1 MSLPHRIMVAG
12 RATTIREAAR
22 EDVPLLVEHYR
33 SLPGEDLRR
42 RFLSTFR
49 PDERFVSAWI
59 DRSEQGGAVLVA
71 VEQTDDGER
80 IVADAG
86 YVPSGKDTAELAMT
100 VAADRRGWLG
110 PFLLDVLVEHA
121 RDAGIADLTA
131 EILPNNAGMLAL
143 LRSRGC
149 AQRPGEDPSV
159 LEFLIGTS
167 GTTPSWPADSPR
179 PRVLVEG
186 SAAAWPG
193 SRMAARTGLSVLAC
207 AGPGHGRSHPC
218 PMLTGRSCP
227 LVEEADVVVLTMP
240 AGSPCAEQLLAAH
253 TERDGDQPL
262 LVSTNGERGPDPDR
276 YVRWTPLDPLASV
289 SESLRQLRA
298 AIDEI
303 APPASDA
310 GRRDHAGVS
319 GGPAA
324 VPARAAR

>member
-1 MSLPHRIMVAG
+1 MALPHTIPVAG
-12 RATTIREAAR
+12 RATTIREAVG
-22 EDVPLLVEHYR
+22 EDLPLLVEHYR
-33 SLPGEDLRR
+33 TLPPEDLRR

-59 DRSEQGGAVLVA
+59 DRREQGGAVLVA
-71 VEQTDDGER
+71 VERTDDGER

-149 AQRPGEDPSV
+149 ALRPGDDPSV
-159 LEFLIGTS
+159 LELVIGTS
-167 GTTPSWPADSPR
+167 GTTPSWPVDSPR

-186 SAAAWPG
+186 PASAWPG
-193 SRMAARTGLSVLAC
+193 SRMAARAGLTVLAC

-218 PMLTGRSCP
+218 PMLAGRTCP
-227 LVEEADVVVLTMP
+227 LVEEADAVVLTMA
-240 AGSPCAEQLLAAH
+240 AGSPGAGQLLAAH
-253 TERDGDQPL
+253 VDRDTAAPL
-262 LVSTNGERGPDPDR
+262 LVSGFEQQPDADR
-276 YVRWTPLDPLASV
+276 SSRWTALDPLASV
-289 SESLRQLRA
+289 SESLRALRA
-298 AIDEI
+298 AIDEL
-303 APPASDA
+303 APRTSGAA
-310 GRRDHAGVS
+310 LGDHAGGSS
-319 GGPAA
+319 GASD
-324 VPARAAR
+324 VPVRAAR